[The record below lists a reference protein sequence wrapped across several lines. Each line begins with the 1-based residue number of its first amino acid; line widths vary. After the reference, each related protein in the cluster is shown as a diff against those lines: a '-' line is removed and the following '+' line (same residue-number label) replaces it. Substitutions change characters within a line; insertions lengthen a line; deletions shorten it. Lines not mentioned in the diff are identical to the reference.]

1 MFELSNLIK
10 SLPLPVV
17 DIGGTN
23 TATAAA
29 ATWGTWLDATLFRG
43 IFAHLVLGTY
53 NATDELDHVKLRQAT
68 SSAGAGAKDLTTSAS
83 GGDYDTDSKLGT
95 AGDEVILEARAED
108 MDRAN
113 GFKYVQVY
121 ASEAD
126 NTDVDQIYGVL
137 ILHNGNHDFKHQLG
151 AEGATRFYVSPGG
164 RRN

>member
-1 MFELSNLIK
+1 MELSNLVK
-10 SLPLPVV
+10 SQPLPTA
-17 DIGGTN
+17 DIGGTD
-23 TATAAA
+23 TATVA
-29 ATWGTWLDATLFRG
+29 ATTWGVWLDTTLFRA
-43 IFAHLVLGTY
+43 IFAHLKLGTF
-53 NATDELDHVKLRQAT
+53 NATDELDHVKLQQAKDA
-68 SSAGAGAKDLTTSAS
+68 AGTGAKDLTTSAS

-113 GFKYVQVY
+113 GFKFVRVY

-137 ILHNGNHDFKHQLG
+137 MLHNGVHDYKHQLG
-151 AEGATRFYVSPGG
+151 AEGATRKYVSPGS